1 MPCVNPVFLSV
12 LLVGSIQGLRHS
24 EVLNRWPFRG
34 TQPMQ
39 PKLHTPLVNY
49 HYDALNR
56 LVASTPSAQA
66 TAQRFYQK
74 NQLITEV
81 QGAVKRSIMQ
91 SDGQPLAQQQ
101 RQGSAA
107 VEASLL
113 ATDLQGSVLKVL
125 DAIQSHPLAYTP
137 YGHRPLGNGLLSL
150 LGFNAERPDPVTG
163 CYLLGTGH
171 HRPFNPVLGRFIC
184 PDNRSP
190 FGAGGL
196 NAYAY
201 CLGDPVNR
209 SDPNGHWSISGI
221 MHSVWKSLASL
232 GRHAASR
239 VMGTGNVPATG
250 VNRVARVAS
259 IDEIGSISGRQPIS
273 MPAPINTSAP
283 LRRSS
288 EVSLSDSFEFK
299 GLDVVGPERHRAVVR
314 PNLGP
319 EDWADL
325 NLVFSNAPS
334 DATTSELMRVLD
346 EMRNVRTGRT
356 TLQNSTTF
364 LEQFIGH

>member
-12 LLVGSIQGLRHS
+12 LLVGSVEGLRHS

-56 LVASTPSAQA
+56 LVASTPLAQA

-171 HRPFNPVLGRFIC
+171 HRPFNPVLMRFIC
-184 PDNRSP
+184 PDSWSP
-190 FGAGGL
+190 FREGGV
-196 NAYAY
+196 NVYAY
-201 CLGDPVNR
+201 CAGDPVNR
-209 SDPNGHWSISGI
+209 KDPTGHNWLSVMLKWVKDLVPSKAAKTTISDMPNEIIEKILGNLDGNDLANVAKTSKRMNDNVKALSTINMVKLINKTPERGLLPLVTDVGLGHTRGVAPSAAVASGTTIADAQRHFPYPMVAVRQNGSITFGSFPQGS
-221 MHSVWKSLASL
+221 HPQLNFPV
-232 GRHAASR
+232 AASSIR
-239 VMGTGNVPATG
+239 SGNW
-250 VNRVARVAS
+250 
-259 IDEIGSISGRQPIS
+259 
-273 MPAPINTSAP
+273 
-283 LRRSS
+283 
-288 EVSLSDSFEFK
+288 F
-299 GLDVVGPERHRAVVR
+299 
-314 PNLGP
+314 
-319 EDWADL
+319 
-325 NLVFSNAPS
+325 
-334 DATTSELMRVLD
+334 
-346 EMRNVRTGRT
+346 
-356 TLQNSTTF
+356 
-364 LEQFIGH
+364 